1 MLYLTMFKIA
11 AASIITT
18 FLLVII
24 AHSLNIDDNDIIE
37 TVGGLIIVV
46 SLVTSFLAAWMW
58 VFNI

>member
-18 FLLVII
+18 FLLVLI

-37 TVGGLIIVV
+37 TIGGLIIVV